1 MVESK
6 KIFGTTLVK
15 LFWNFA
21 MSQYS
26 SNLTEVKQN
35 LISSITSLVWDVS
48 HKWPNNLRDRSLEK
62 LGNIK
67 NLSNIRK
74 DRA

>member
-1 MVESK
+1 M
-6 KIFGTTLVK
+6 
-15 LFWNFA
+15 A
-21 MSQYS
+21 QYS

-48 HKWPNNLRDRSLEK
+48 HKWPNNVRNRSLEK

>member
-1 MVESK
+1 M
-6 KIFGTTLVK
+6 
-15 LFWNFA
+15 A
-21 MSQYS
+21 QYR

-48 HKWPNNLRDRSLEK
+48 HKWPNKLRDRSLEK